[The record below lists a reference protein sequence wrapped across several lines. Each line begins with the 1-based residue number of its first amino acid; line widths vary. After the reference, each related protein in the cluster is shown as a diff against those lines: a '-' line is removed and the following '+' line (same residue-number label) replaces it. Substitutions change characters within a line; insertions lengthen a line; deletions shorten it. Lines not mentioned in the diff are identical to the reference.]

1 MLWLRQA
8 VARQRGSGLSQRPE
22 GGYGDQL
29 PQHGKSYPVKTGAG
43 REASP
48 EQAAG
53 PPKPLTPAR
62 GSRQS
67 GMRLPP
73 QLPMGLPRA
82 PPPSAQGGGGRGA
95 VCSGSEHSLG
105 LWVLLGR
112 LEARSSWSV
121 QVVGGKALGPG
132 WTPAVRPPCGGQ
144 GGGLRG
150 SSAPTASR
158 SPTHSHLG
166 RTPGTRGSG
175 RSVGAECGGSAQ
187 GIVGESP
194 PASRPCEEGPVQAL
208 ELHPSARPPTSGQER
223 AHPALSSEWTNKAAQ
238 LNVNN
243 MFAQSLRWNA
253 HAGLTQLGSGRAVER
268 GLRVRERRAGGPL
281 HTRPRSWGRP
291 RAGA

>member
-105 LWVLLGR
+105 PWVLLGR
-112 LEARSSWSV
+112 LEARSGWSV
-121 QVVGGKALGPG
+121 QVVEAKP
-132 WTPAVRPPCGGQ
+132 
-144 GGGLRG
+144 
-150 SSAPTASR
+150 
-158 SPTHSHLG
+158 
-166 RTPGTRGSG
+166 
-175 RSVGAECGGSAQ
+175 
-187 GIVGESP
+187 
-194 PASRPCEEGPVQAL
+194 
-208 ELHPSARPPTSGQER
+208 
-223 AHPALSSEWTNKAAQ
+223 
-238 LNVNN
+238 
-243 MFAQSLRWNA
+243 
-253 HAGLTQLGSGRAVER
+253 SGRAGPQQS
-268 GLRVRERRAGGPL
+268 GLHAEGRVVVSEGPQLRQHHGRPLTLTSAERRAPGAVGGVWGQNVGALHRALWENLHPL
-281 HTRPRSWGRP
+281 HGPVRRGLCRPWSYTPQPGPPRQARKEPTQPCHLNGQTRPHS
-291 RAGA
+291 